1 VLPIYVTNSAINAL
15 ALHLCYEEHSVGTCS
30 FLAFFAALVTKS

>member
-1 VLPIYVTNSAINAL
+1 VLIIYVTNSATNAL
-15 ALHLCYEEHSVGTCS
+15 ALHLCHEERSVGTCS